1 MEKDITEKIRKTGII
16 PVVVIDSA
24 KDALPLGRAL
34 TNGGLLAA
42 EVTFRTDAA
51 KEAIEILAKEYPE
64 MLVGA
69 GTVLTHEQADAAV
82 AAGAKFL
89 VTPGFN
95 PEQVS
100 YCLNKGYNIIP
111 GVQTPGEM
119 EQALDMGFKI
129 VKFFPAE
136 AAGGLNML
144 KAVAAPYTELTFMP
158 TGGINENNVRD
169 YLAYNRIIACGGS
182 WMVKKDLIAEGKF
195 EEIKD
200 LTAKAAGIVKE
211 IRGNV

>member
-1 MEKDITEKIRKTGII
+1 MEKELTEKIRKTGII
-16 PVVVIDSA
+16 PVVVIDS
-24 KDALPLGRAL
+24 KEDVLPLGKAL
-34 TNGGLLAA
+34 KEGGINAV
-42 EVTFRTDAA
+42 EVTFRTEAA
-51 KEAIEILAKEYPE
+51 KDAIAILAKEFPD
-64 MLVGA
+64 MLLGA

-95 PEQVS
+95 PEQVI
-100 YCLNKGYNIIP
+100 YCLGKGYNIIP

-119 EQALDMGFKI
+119 EQALNMGFKV

-144 KAVAAPYTELTFMP
+144 KAVAAPYTELSFMP
-158 TGGINENNVRD
+158 TGGINEGNVRD
-169 YLAYNRIIACGGS
+169 YLAYDRIIACGGS
-182 WMVKKDLIAEGKF
+182 WMVKKDLIAGGRF
-195 EEIKD
+195 EEIKE
-200 LTAKAAGIVKE
+200 LTAKSSEIVKE